1 MSDVPPKLAGLKIEH
16 QQDNLRISW
25 STLGQAWA
33 IFFAPLALMSAFP
46 LLLWIFSSDPILIT
60 SEIAC
65 TITPITLFSLVL
77 FYLTLVS
84 LFNRSVI
91 QISQSELRA
100 EIGPLPYESSKT
112 LNSINIQ
119 QIYVRLKRT
128 GRTTAYALYVLTR
141 NNHHEKL
148 VTVRNGKLALYL
160 EEEIERFLGIEDQ
173 VVRGEWRPEP
183 YLWE

>member
-1 MSDVPPKLAGLKIEH
+1 MSDVPPEFAGLKMEH
-16 QQDNLRISW
+16 QQGNLIISW
-25 STLGQAWA
+25 PTLGQAWA
-33 IFFAPLALMSAFP
+33 IVFAPLALVFAFP
-46 LLLWIFSSDPILIT
+46 PLLWIFSSDPILIT

-100 EIGPLPYESSKT
+100 ETGPLPYESNKT
-112 LNSINIQ
+112 LNSTNIQ
-119 QIYVRLKRT
+119 RIYVRSKRT
-128 GRTTAYALYVLTR
+128 RRTTVYALYALTR
-141 NNHHEKL
+141 NNRREKL
-148 VTVRNGKLALYL
+148 VTVRNGQLALYL
-160 EEEIERFLGIEDQ
+160 KEEIERFLGIKDQ

-183 YLWE
+183 YLLK